1 MATIEGSTRKMA
13 KRNYYQF
20 ILGINCVLMSFYLTA
35 ASKNSIKQPADDY
48 VYLYSIGVAS
58 SQNASIEDAKGVLV
72 SRLLSTVSSDITLKM
87 QSNNGSADSQMMSN
101 SHSQSITLPLANVEL
116 VEQAQINNYW
126 HSLIRV
132 KRKAI
137 ILSIEDIQ
145 TTEQKQLRA
154 VLNDNK
160 GNNGTSCFFSVK
172 EFKPNF
178 DRLSDVNSLAKN
190 LSLPIDSELVTA
202 WQKLESRCL
211 RQNSLFIKSKGTRY
225 SELED
230 AIKNE
235 LTDYQ
240 FVGTPSQSIG
250 SLSYQ
255 AKVTKTKDSSGFLNF
270 IHLIVA
276 VSDEN
281 QKQYVKFDLNTQ
293 GYSFFSEEDATVNA
307 INELVSK
314 LKNKME

>member
-1 MATIEGSTRKMA
+1 MATIEGPPVKMA
-13 KRNYYQF
+13 KCNYYQF
-20 ILGINCVLMSFYLTA
+20 ILGVNCILMSFYLNA
-35 ASKNSIKQPADDY
+35 ASQNAIKQPADDD

-72 SRLLSTVSSDITLKM
+72 SRLLSTVSSDITVKV
-87 QSNNGSADSQMMSN
+87 QSNNGLADSQMMSN
-101 SHSQSITLPLANVEL
+101 SRSQSITLPLANVEL

-137 ILSIEDIQ
+137 IISIEDIQ
-145 TTEQKQLRA
+145 ATEQKQLRA

-160 GNNGTSCFFSVK
+160 GNNGISCFFSVK
-172 EFKPNF
+172 KFKPNF
-178 DRLSDVNSLAKN
+178 ERLSDVNSLAKN
-190 LSLPIDSELVTA
+190 LTLPADLELVRA

-230 AIKNE
+230 ALKSE
-235 LTDYQ
+235 LTEYQ
-240 FVGTPSQSIG
+240 FAGAPSQSIG
-250 SLSYQ
+250 SLSYL
-255 AKVTKTKDSSGFLNF
+255 AKVTKTKDPSGFLNF
-270 IHLIVA
+270 IHLIVE
-276 VSDEN
+276 VSDES

-293 GYSFFSEEDATVNA
+293 GYSFFSEEDATANA